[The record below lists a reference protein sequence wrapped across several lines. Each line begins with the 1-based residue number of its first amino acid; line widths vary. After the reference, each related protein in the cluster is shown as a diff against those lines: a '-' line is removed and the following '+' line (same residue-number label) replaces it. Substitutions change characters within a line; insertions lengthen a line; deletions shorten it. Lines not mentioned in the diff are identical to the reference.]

1 MDRYGTVT
9 GGLQRLRR
17 AAGAYPAP
25 VWRLI
30 AGTAIHS
37 GGFAFFWPF
46 TTLYVHLVLGRS
58 LALAGLVLMAQSA
71 AGIGGAAVGGVLF
84 DRWGGRRPMLWGVGL
99 SVALMTGM
107 ALVHG
112 FWPFAVLVALFG
124 FTSSLVSPSLYAYAA
139 TIWPE
144 GGRQAF
150 NALYVARNAGV
161 AFGTLAGGLVA
172 AVSLHLTFAAAALLF
187 VGFWVLARWGY
198 RGPAFDRAGHAPAAP
213 GTPRRV
219 SLSPGVLL
227 LMIGLGLDW
236 MAYTQWQTTTAAYMH
251 GEGFSLPS
259 YSVLWTL
266 NGVLILAGQPATS
279 WVARRWPAA
288 RHQLLVGSG
297 LFCTAYGLLMLS
309 HAYAGYV
316 VAMVLGT
323 LGEMLVWPAV
333 PTAAARLAPAGQE
346 GRYQGW
352 VASATSAGRMVGP
365 LVGGLLVAGVARPL
379 FYGWMVGAYLV
390 GLGAYW
396 LYGRLARRA
405 TAILSSGGAAPGS

>member
-1 MDRYGTVT
+1 MT
-9 GGLQRLRR
+9 GGLHRLRR
-17 AAGAYPAP
+17 AAAAYPAP

-30 AGTAIHS
+30 VGTAIHS
-37 GGFAFFWPF
+37 GGFSFFWPF
-46 TTLYVHLVLGRS
+46 TTLYVHVVLGRS

-84 DRWGGRRPMLWGVGL
+84 DRWGGRRSMLWGVGL
-99 SVALMTGM
+99 SVVLMTGI

-112 FWPFAVLVALFG
+112 FWWFAVLVALFG
-124 FTSSLVSPSLYAYAA
+124 FASSLVSPSLYAYAA

-172 AVSLHLTFAAAALLF
+172 AVSLHLTFLAAALLF
-187 VGFWVLARWGY
+187 VAFWVMAQWGY
-198 RGPAFDRAGHAPAAP
+198 RGPAFDRVHRAPSALLAAP
-213 GTPRRV
+213 RFLRV
-219 SLSPGVLL
+219 SPGVLL
-227 LMIGLGLDW
+227 LMVGLGLDW

-251 GEGFSLPS
+251 SEGFSLPA
-259 YSVLWTL
+259 YSVLWTV
-266 NGVLILAGQPATS
+266 NGVLILAGQPVTS
-279 WVARRWPAA
+279 WVARRWPAV

-297 LFCTAYGLLMLS
+297 LFCAAYGWLMLS

-333 PTAAARLAPAGQE
+333 PTAAAQLAPAGQE

-365 LVGGLLVAGVARPL
+365 VVGGLLVAGVARPL
-379 FYGWMVGAYLV
+379 FYGAMVGAYLV
-390 GLGAYW
+390 ALAAYW
-396 LYGRLARRA
+396 LYGRLAGRP
-405 TAILSSGGAAPGS
+405 TAMNSSGAAAAGG

>member
-1 MDRYGTVT
+1 MT
-9 GGLQRLRR
+9 GALQRLRR

-46 TTLYVHLVLGRS
+46 ITLYVHVVLGQS

-71 AGIGGAAVGGVLF
+71 AGIGGAAVGGLLF
-84 DRWGGRRPMLWGVGL
+84 DRWGGRRPMVWGVGL
-99 SVALMTGM
+99 SVALMAGM
-107 ALVHG
+107 ALAQG

-124 FTSSLVSPSLYAYAA
+124 FASSLVSPSLYAYAA

-172 AVSLHLTFAAAALLF
+172 AVSLHLTFVAAALLF
-187 VGFWVLARWGY
+187 VAFWVMAQWGY
-198 RGPAFDRAGHAPAAP
+198 RGAAFDRVQRAPSAAGPA
-213 GTPRRV
+213 RRP
-219 SLSPGVLL
+219 LRASPGVLL
-227 LMIGLGLDW
+227 LMVGLGLDW
-236 MAYTQWQTTTAAYMH
+236 MAYTQWQTTTAAYMY
-251 GEGFSLPS
+251 GEGFSLPA

-266 NGVLILAGQPATS
+266 NGTLILAGQPVTS
-279 WVARRWPAA
+279 WVARRWPAV
-288 RHQLLVGSG
+288 RHQLLVGSS
-297 LFCTAYGLLMLS
+297 LFCAAYALLALS

-333 PTAAARLAPAGQE
+333 PTAAARLAPVGQE

-365 LVGGLLVAGVARPL
+365 LVGGLLVAGVARPV
-379 FYGWMVGAYLV
+379 FYGWMVGAFLV
-390 GLGAYW
+390 ALGAYW
-396 LYGRLARRA
+396 LYGQLAARPTGLDRPG
-405 TAILSSGGAAPGS
+405 TAAAGS